1 MDWDDVENSDTKDI
15 LKKRL
20 AYRNNSVNQLVDVS
34 NGVAWT
40 TIGNDLYFRYKFQ
53 WFTYFLDAL
62 SVLLIYFCLAYKNV
76 RIIYELLVGRV
87 IGNAESIGFCPGKKM
102 VRILSSIRD
111 EYYALC
117 FTAIT
122 LRTILFSRIS

>member
-1 MDWDDVENSDTKDI
+1 MNEGNRPQYTSLSEQEVDYIRITETMDWDDVENSDTKDI

-62 SVLLIYFCLAYKNV
+62 SVLPVSYTHLA
-76 RIIYELLVGRV
+76 
-87 IGNAESIGFCPGKKM
+87 GN
-102 VRILSSIRD
+102 D
-111 EYYALC
+111 H
-117 FTAIT
+117 
-122 LRTILFSRIS
+122 